1 MLHSVRKL
9 TKLWSSLMPSE
20 PVRPARARS
29 AEEKN
34 QRRDDILRAAERL
47 WTSTTYAELSMN
59 QVAREAKLAKGTL
72 YLYFDTKEELFL
84 ALLSEHLGQ
93 WITRTS
99 DLLIERQ
106 PRTPQQMTD
115 VLLDSADSL
124 TPLRRLLVLLGTVL
138 ERNVRPELG
147 LEFRRELDS
156 QLRRLVQHMPYSAP
170 ITLRLLRHLYALAIG
185 WQQFRE
191 SLPGLDPKTGQPR
204 TELPGEYRAEFEL
217 ALRGIVEQLAAQDA
231 RANAV

>member
-1 MLHSVRKL
+1 
-9 TKLWSSLMPSE
+9 MPSDTS
-20 PVRPARARS
+20 RPARARS

-47 WTSTTYAELSMN
+47 WTTTTYAELSMN

-84 ALLSEHLGQ
+84 ALLSEHLQG

-99 DLLIERQ
+99 DLLIDRQ
-106 PRTPQQMTD
+106 PRTPQQVTE
-115 VLLDSADSL
+115 VLMDSADAL
-124 TPLRRLLVLLGTVL
+124 VPLRRLLVLLGTVL

-156 QLRRLVQHMPYSAP
+156 QLHRLVQHMPYSAP
-170 ITLRLLRHLYALAIG
+170 TTLRLLRHLYALAIG
-185 WQQFRE
+185 WQQYRE

-204 TELPGEYRAEFEL
+204 AETPGEYRAEFEL

-231 RANAV
+231 RAAAV